1 MCKFLDNFADM
12 IITGIYLKQR
22 DEARDTVTNERQ
34 LRAIASSHWE
44 IKNITIF
51 PVNFALGN
59 TNFLNWENLT

>member
-34 LRAIASSHWE
+34 LRAIASSH
-44 IKNITIF
+44 
-51 PVNFALGN
+51 
-59 TNFLNWENLT
+59 